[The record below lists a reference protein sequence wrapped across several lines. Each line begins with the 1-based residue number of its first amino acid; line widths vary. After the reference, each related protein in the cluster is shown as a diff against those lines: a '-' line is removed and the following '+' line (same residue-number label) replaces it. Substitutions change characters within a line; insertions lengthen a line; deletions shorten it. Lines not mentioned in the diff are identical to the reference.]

1 MNLYAASPE
10 SLWSSPA
17 FVRFM
22 AYSVVA
28 HAAAIFL
35 VAYGPI
41 FRFNSVMLP
50 QPVMVNLDM
59 ALPAEPEP
67 TPPEPPAPQPPAPEP
82 TKPPEPEPPPPEQVV
97 QEAMVVPDIPSEKPK
112 PKPKPPKPPKPPEQK
127 PKPKDVADVM
137 ASLRQEVEKQR
148 PPQRPTA
155 GRGTLDPEMAA
166 YIAGVKGC
174 LRQNWVG
181 AQRFQRRRDLLAE
194 FEVQL
199 GPGGKVASAEIT
211 RPSGEDFFDETA
223 ERAIFKCQP
232 WPEPPGG
239 QTTIAIQFVPE
250 EMQ

>member
-1 MNLYAASPE
+1 MNLYAASPD

-17 FVRFM
+17 FVRVM
-22 AYSVVA
+22 ACSVA
-28 HAAAIFL
+28 GHAAAIFL
-35 VAYGPI
+35 VVYGPI
-41 FRFNSVMLP
+41 FRFHSVMLP
-50 QPVMVNLDM
+50 EPVMVNLDM
-59 ALPAEPEP
+59 ALPAEP
-67 TPPEPPAPQPPAPEP
+67 AP
-82 TKPPEPEPPPPEQVV
+82 PEPPPPEPPVV
-97 QEAMVVPDIPSEKPK
+97 PPAPEPKPAEPEPQKQEVKEALVVPDVPPEKPK
-112 PKPKPPKPPKPPEQK
+112 PKK
-127 PKPKDVADVM
+127 PKPQPKPQDVADVM
-137 ASLRQEVEKQR
+137 ASLRKDVEKQR
-148 PPQRPTA
+148 PPQRQGA
-155 GRGTLDPEMAA
+155 ARGTLDPEMAS

-199 GPGGKVASAEIT
+199 GPGGKVTSAEVT

-239 QTTIAIQFVPE
+239 QTIIPIRFVPE